1 MADEFRSKHRISAL
15 VMLAALGLGACER
28 LAPPPVPRG
37 NRVEAEKLAQ
47 ITKGV
52 QTRSDVAALLGPPT
66 ARGTFDEENWY
77 YISGNT
83 QLMPGRYLSLRDRV
97 VVAINFDRRGI
108 VQDIRELKPEDG
120 QDVGMVSRETPVP
133 GTERDMLQA
142 LFGNIGRPGL
152 GSADAASGTMNNPA
166 RVGR

>member
-1 MADEFRSKHRISAL
+1 MAEGFLRIRGFGPL
-15 VMLAALGLGACER
+15 LLLAGLALGGCEK

-37 NRVEAEKLAQ
+37 NKIEADKLAQ

-83 QLMPGRYLSLRDRV
+83 QVMPGRYLELRDRV
-97 VVAINFDRRGI
+97 VVAISFDRRGV
-108 VQDIRELKPEDG
+108 VQDIRELKPTDG
-120 QDVGMVSRETPVP
+120 QDVGMVARETPVP
-133 GTERDMLQA
+133 GTERNMLQA
-142 LFGNIGRPGL
+142 LFGNIGRPSVSD
-152 GSADAASGTMNNPA
+152 SATSTMNNPA
-166 RVGR
+166 RMGR

>member
-1 MADEFRSKHRISAL
+1 MAEGFPRQRRLAAL
-15 VMLAALGLGACER
+15 VMLAALALGACEK

-37 NRVEAEKLAQ
+37 NRVEADRLSQ

-52 QTRSDVAALLGPPT
+52 QTRGDVLALLGPPT

-83 QLMPGRYLSLRDRV
+83 QLMPGRYLELRDRV
-97 VVAINFDRRGI
+97 VVAISFDRRGV

-120 QDVGMVSRETPVP
+120 RDVGMVSRETPVP
-133 GTERDMLQA
+133 GTERNLLQA
-142 LFGNIGRPGL
+142 LFGNIGRPSL
-152 GSADAASGTMNNPA
+152 NDAATSTMNNPA
-166 RVGR
+166 RMGR

>member
-1 MADEFRSKHRISAL
+1 MTEGFRRKRGMGTL
-15 VMLAALGLGACER
+15 LLLAVFMLGACER

-37 NRVEAEKLAQ
+37 NKVNADKLAQ

-77 YISGNT
+77 YISGIT
-83 QLMPGRYLSLRDRV
+83 QLMPGRYLELRDRV
-97 VVAINFDRRGI
+97 VVAISFDRRGV
-108 VQDIRELKPEDG
+108 VQDIRELTPSDTR
-120 QDVGMVSRETPVP
+120 DVGMVSRETPVP
-133 GTERDMLQA
+133 GTERNLMQA

-152 GSADAASGTMNNPA
+152 SDSSTSTMNNPA
-166 RVGR
+166 RMNR

>member
-1 MADEFRSKHRISAL
+1 MAEGFLRIRGFGPL
-15 VMLAALGLGACER
+15 LLLAGLALGGCEK

-37 NRVEAEKLAQ
+37 NKIEADKLAQ

-83 QLMPGRYLSLRDRV
+83 QLLPGRYLELRDRV
-97 VVAINFDRRGI
+97 VVAISFDRRGV
-108 VQDIRELKPEDG
+108 VQDIRELKPDEG
-120 QDVGMVSRETPVP
+120 RDVGMVSRETPVP
-133 GTERDMLQA
+133 GTERNLMQA
-142 LFGNIGRPGL
+142 LFGNIGRPTL
-152 GSADAASGTMNNPA
+152 SDSASSTMNNPA
-166 RVGR
+166 RMGR

>member
-1 MADEFRSKHRISAL
+1 MAEGFLRIRGFGPL
-15 VMLAALGLGACER
+15 LLLAGLALGGCEK

-37 NRVEAEKLAQ
+37 NKIEADKLAQ

-83 QLMPGRYLSLRDRV
+83 QLLPGRYLELRDRV
-97 VVAINFDRRGI
+97 VVAISFDRRGV
-108 VQDIRELKPEDG
+108 VQDIRELKPDEG
-120 QDVGMVSRETPVP
+120 RDVGMVSRETPVP
-133 GTERDMLQA
+133 HPFR
-142 LFGNIGRPGL
+142 
-152 GSADAASGTMNNPA
+152 
-166 RVGR
+166 

>member
-1 MADEFRSKHRISAL
+1 MAEGFLRIRGFGPL
-15 VMLAALGLGACER
+15 LLLAGLALGGCEK

-37 NRVEAEKLAQ
+37 NKIEADKLAQ

-83 QLMPGRYLSLRDRV
+83 QLLPGRYLELRDRV
-97 VVAINFDRRGI
+97 VVAISFDRRGV
-108 VQDIRELKPEDG
+108 VQDIRELKPDEG
-120 QDVGMVSRETPVP
+120 RDVGMVSRETPVP
-133 GTERDMLQA
+133 GTERNLMQA
-142 LFGNIGRPGL
+142 LFGNIGRPTL
-152 GSADAASGTMNNPA
+152 SDSATSTMNNPA
-166 RVGR
+166 RMNR

>member
-1 MADEFRSKHRISAL
+1 MAEGFLRIRGFGPL
-15 VMLAALGLGACER
+15 LLLAGLALGGCEK

-37 NRVEAEKLAQ
+37 NKIEADKLAQ

-83 QLMPGRYLSLRDRV
+83 QLLPGRYLELRDRV
-97 VVAINFDRRGI
+97 VVAISFDRRGV
-108 VQDIRELKPEDG
+108 VQDIRELKPDEG
-120 QDVGMVSRETPVP
+120 RDVGMVSRETPVP
-133 GTERDMLQA
+133 GTERNLMQA
-142 LFGNIGRPGL
+142 LFGNIGRPTL
-152 GSADAASGTMNNPA
+152 PDSASSTMNNPA
-166 RVGR
+166 RMGR

>member
-1 MADEFRSKHRISAL
+1 MAEGFLRIRGL
-15 VMLAALGLGACER
+15 GPLLLLAGLALGGCEK

-37 NRVEAEKLAQ
+37 NKIEADKLAQ

-83 QLMPGRYLSLRDRV
+83 QVLPGRYLELRDRV
-97 VVAINFDRRGI
+97 VVAISFDRRGV
-108 VQDIRELKPEDG
+108 VQDIRELKPDEG
-120 QDVGMVSRETPVP
+120 RDVGMVSRETPVP
-133 GTERDMLQA
+133 GTERNLMQA
-142 LFGNIGRPGL
+142 LFGNIGRPTL
-152 GSADAASGTMNNPA
+152 SDSATSTMNNPA
-166 RVGR
+166 RMNR

>member
-1 MADEFRSKHRISAL
+1 MAEGFLRIRGFGPL
-15 VMLAALGLGACER
+15 LLLAGLALGGCEK

-37 NRVEAEKLAQ
+37 NKIEADKLAQ

-83 QLMPGRYLSLRDRV
+83 QLLPGRYLELRDRV
-97 VVAINFDRRGI
+97 VVAISFDRRGV
-108 VQDIRELKPEDG
+108 VQDIRELKPDEG
-120 QDVGMVSRETPVP
+120 RDVGMVSRETPVP
-133 GTERDMLQA
+133 GTERNLIQA
-142 LFGNIGRPGL
+142 LFGNIGRPTL
-152 GSADAASGTMNNPA
+152 SDSASSTMNNPA
-166 RVGR
+166 RMGR

>member
-1 MADEFRSKHRISAL
+1 MAEGFYRRSGVSVFLLL
-15 VMLAALGLGACER
+15 VTLAAAGCER

-37 NRVEAEKLAQ
+37 NRVDSERLAQ

-77 YISGNT
+77 YISGFT
-83 QLMPGRYLSLRDRV
+83 QVMPGRYLELRDRV
-97 VVAINFDRRGI
+97 VVAISFDRRGV
-108 VQDIRELKPEDG
+108 VQDIRELKPSDG

-133 GTERDMLQA
+133 GTERNMMQA
-142 LFGNIGRPGL
+142 LFGNIGRP
-152 GSADAASGTMNNPA
+152 SVSDDASSTMNNPA
-166 RVGR
+166 RMGR

>member
-1 MADEFRSKHRISAL
+1 
-15 VMLAALGLGACER
+15 LAGLALGGCEK

-37 NRVEAEKLAQ
+37 NKIEADKLAQ

-83 QLMPGRYLSLRDRV
+83 QLLPGRYLELRDRV
-97 VVAINFDRRGI
+97 VVAISFDRRGV
-108 VQDIRELKPEDG
+108 VQDIRQLKPEDG

-133 GTERDMLQA
+133 GTERNMLQA

-152 GSADAASGTMNNPA
+152 GGDASSATMNNPA
-166 RVGR
+166 RMGR